1 MNKKVLTVVLSAV
14 FFFHPF
20 FAQNAAVSAFLDGC
34 KAYTSGDW
42 TSAVFSLKKAAAFEE
57 NNVNYREACLEMAKL
72 FWNEN
77 LEQLCVDA
85 SFSPAKQ
92 KLIEMKNRFDCENQC
107 AILLIQSDGNTRQLW
122 GGI

>member
-42 TSAVFSLKKAAAFEE
+42 TSAVFSLKKF
-57 NNVNYREACLEMAKL
+57 LETL
-72 FWNEN
+72 F
-77 LEQLCVDA
+77 
-85 SFSPAKQ
+85 FSIVT
-92 KLIEMKNRFDCENQC
+92 LMSGR
-107 AILLIQSDGNTRQLW
+107 GN
-122 GGI
+122 

>member
-42 TSAVFSLKKAAAFEE
+42 TSAVLSLKKAASFEE
-57 NNVNYREACLEMAKL
+57 NNNAETY
-72 FWNEN
+72 
-77 LEQLCVDA
+77 
-85 SFSPAKQ
+85 
-92 KLIEMKNRFDCENQC
+92 
-107 AILLIQSDGNTRQLW
+107 
-122 GGI
+122 